1 MGSGG
6 GELLPAD
13 DELPGH
19 EDGGEGGEAG
29 PAGAALLLR
38 EDRLQRP
45 QRQVKEYKPGR
56 TNVLL
61 TFRSKLILIRG
72 RIIGRNWDKSL
83 KSFPPCY
90 SQSPLL
96 MDFTPHPRNKK
107 RFETSL

>member
-1 MGSGG
+1 MCSAPSQAPVLGKKPFTIMGSGG

-45 QRQVKEYKPGR
+45 QRQVKEYKAGR
-56 TNVLL
+56 TNLL
-61 TFRSKLILIRG
+61 TSCSKLI
-72 RIIGRNWDKSL
+72 
-83 KSFPPCY
+83 
-90 SQSPLL
+90 
-96 MDFTPHPRNKK
+96 
-107 RFETSL
+107 E

>member
-1 MGSGG
+1 MDSGG

-45 QRQVKEYKPGR
+45 QRQVKEYKAGR

-61 TFRSKLILIRG
+61 ISRSI
-72 RIIGRNWDKSL
+72 NSL
-83 KSFPPCY
+83 
-90 SQSPLL
+90 
-96 MDFTPHPRNKK
+96 N
-107 RFETSL
+107 

>member
-1 MGSGG
+1 MDSGG

-29 PAGAALLLR
+29 PAGAAFLLR

-45 QRQVKEYKPGR
+45 QRQVKEYKAGR

-61 TFRSKLILIRG
+61 TSWSKLIESKAEFLDE
-72 RIIGRNWDKSL
+72 IGTKVLRD
-83 KSFPPCY
+83 F
-90 SQSPLL
+90 LL
-96 MDFTPHPRNKK
+96 AIH
-107 RFETSL
+107 SHLC

>member
-45 QRQVKEYKPGR
+45 QRQVLVTGQ
-56 TNVLL
+56 
-61 TFRSKLILIRG
+61 
-72 RIIGRNWDKSL
+72 RI
-83 KSFPPCY
+83 
-90 SQSPLL
+90 
-96 MDFTPHPRNKK
+96 
-107 RFETSL
+107 